1 MEFNDLIGVP
11 FVDGGRS
18 PDTGLDCWGLAL
30 EIYRRAGVALPDFK
44 ISAMDAA
51 TITAELSANEGEWK
65 KLPAPAVMSLVVMRL
80 SGDGWAN
87 HVGVYIGGGRFIH
100 AYRNTGVCIDRL
112 RHWQSR
118 IAGFYVP
125 GWTV

>member
-51 TITAELSANEGEWK
+51 TINAELSANEGKWK
-65 KLPAPAVMSLVVMRL
+65 KLPRNLRQTIRWL
-80 SGDGWAN
+80 
-87 HVGVYIGGGRFIH
+87 IH
-100 AYRNTGVCIDRL
+100 INTKLLKFLNI
-112 RHWQSR
+112 
-118 IAGFYVP
+118 
-125 GWTV
+125 